1 LFFYDR
7 LDPTGVSMSSLFVR
21 SGYDVM
27 THNGSIGYSGVTTLS
42 LNQNNELPV
51 VAFPLAIHLFENRDG
66 VILSNGLGIKK
77 KIVLPSVGTGSTRL
91 CVLEER

>member
-1 LFFYDR
+1 
-7 LDPTGVSMSSLFVR
+7 
-21 SGYDVM
+21 M

-42 LNQNNELPV
+42 LNQNNELAV

-77 KIVLPSVGTGSTRL
+77 IVLPSVGTGSTRL